1 MDKWECRWCHLDD
14 SVLSIRLQASVQK
27 WDAAVT
33 SVLKA
38 VKPRKLK
45 CGISLVVYVKVK
57 AIMFET
63 KVLESTC
70 HLNLEVSEI
79 CTRFTKL
86 LLKKTTKLR
95 T

>member
-1 MDKWECRWCHLDD
+1 MRRETFIKVNCLIRKNRVD

-57 AIMFET
+57 AIMFEM

-79 CTRFTKL
+79 
-86 LLKKTTKLR
+86 
-95 T
+95 